1 MSIKNNILI
10 KQILQNYKKY
20 PDTKIIFDNK
30 RSFTYKKL
38 INLALANSY
47 NLKKIKSD
55 YIPIIV
61 DRNIESVIAIL
72 SVIFAG
78 KIFCPISNSL
88 PKERINLFLKMLK
101 SSSLINCSQ
110 KQYSIKNQKK
120 INLTLKRSDIPIVI
134 KSANENFYLLF
145 TSGTTGEP
153 KGVKLSY
160 ENILNTLVWSKTYLN
175 WKNQKIGIATQFSFD
190 ISMFDLFSGL
200 YFVTPMYIFSDPA
213 NPIMSLKE
221 IRKNK
226 VTSIF
231 CVPTFFSNFIKYNLI
246 KRSFIPLKQIISG
259 GDFFANKDI
268 YTWLKYKKKITIFNV
283 WGPTETSIVNTM
295 YKIKK
300 KDIKSISSGKS
311 IPVGKSHPLMELKI
325 FKNKKEIKKNKVGE
339 ICMIG
344 KSVSLGYLGNSK
356 NSKNYFL
363 HKSKRS
369 YLTGDLGYLDD
380 QNYLHIIGRKD
391 NTIKISGFRI
401 DILEVENLINF
412 NFVNTRAYLF
422 KSNRLDTDILCL
434 AIETRKTKKE
444 RILNF
449 LKRKL
454 PNYSIPKKT
463 ILFKKFPLNQNNKID
478 RKKMESY
485 FSER

>member
-134 KSANENFYLLF
+134 KSADENFYLLF

-160 ENILNTLVWSKTYLN
+160 ENILNTLVWS
-175 WKNQKIGIATQFSFD
+175 
-190 ISMFDLFSGL
+190 
-200 YFVTPMYIFSDPA
+200 
-213 NPIMSLKE
+213 
-221 IRKNK
+221 
-226 VTSIF
+226 
-231 CVPTFFSNFIKYNLI
+231 
-246 KRSFIPLKQIISG
+246 
-259 GDFFANKDI
+259 
-268 YTWLKYKKKITIFNV
+268 
-283 WGPTETSIVNTM
+283 
-295 YKIKK
+295 
-300 KDIKSISSGKS
+300 
-311 IPVGKSHPLMELKI
+311 
-325 FKNKKEIKKNKVGE
+325 
-339 ICMIG
+339 
-344 KSVSLGYLGNSK
+344 
-356 NSKNYFL
+356 
-363 HKSKRS
+363 
-369 YLTGDLGYLDD
+369 
-380 QNYLHIIGRKD
+380 
-391 NTIKISGFRI
+391 
-401 DILEVENLINF
+401 
-412 NFVNTRAYLF
+412 
-422 KSNRLDTDILCL
+422 
-434 AIETRKTKKE
+434 
-444 RILNF
+444 
-449 LKRKL
+449 
-454 PNYSIPKKT
+454 
-463 ILFKKFPLNQNNKID
+463 
-478 RKKMESY
+478 
-485 FSER
+485 